1 MQVTYRDKVWT
12 FDETLTVSQ
21 LLRRIKVLPESVL
34 VIRNGTLVTED
45 QQLSS
50 GDEIRIVAVI
60 SGG

>member
-50 GDEIRIVAVI
+50 ADEIRIVAVI